1 MALLYVFGG
10 IGVGLFF
17 MMRRRYVLWRQAA
30 FWGVAVGLLQTLA
43 AVNEFPLLWMTY
55 DTAIPALDVH
65 RAAADDD
72 GRPGSS
78 ASPRSSRCRSWPP
91 RR

>member
-1 MALLYVFGG
+1 MRSANEAIGVGSVVAMALLYVVGG

-30 FWGVAVGLLQTLA
+30 FWGVTVGLLQTLA

-55 DTAIPALDVH
+55 DTAIPA
-65 RAAADDD
+65 
-72 GRPGSS
+72 RP
-78 ASPRSSRCRSWPP
+78 SSRSN
-91 RR
+91 